1 MLRESRDATRVPRRC
16 ERASSAML
24 RESQLGDAA
33 RVPRCCKSAAMLQE
47 CRDAA
52 RVSRRCVRASSA
64 MLRESQLGDAAREP
78 AQRRCNSAAMLRE
91 CRDATR
97 EPARRCC
104 ESASSAMLQESQI
117 GDAAREPARRCCER
131 ASSAMLQESQLSDAA
146 RVPRSCERASSAML
160 RESQLGD
167 AAREP
172 ARRCCKRKLRRC
184 ESATTLRESQLG
196 DTAREPARRCCVR
209 VTILRECT
217 VRRVRFDLVST
228 RCFFGDAAAWP
239 WEIVAWFSG
248 GKRGSARWI
257 CSGSAVSCLGRV
269 VSLVRFVKNLRLV
282 EEGVVVQL
290 LVVQRPRGE
299 PWFGECELA
308 GQRRG
313 ISGSSWRGISGRP
326 IITNCITNGNV
337 FPILRIDSTGV
348 LNRSTQIP
356 TSEELKRIGYL
367 LPYLDVLI
375 DLLNVLIHIEVME
388 ELEGRT
394 RGRHIIDQVKRCIQI
409 SLLLSCVF
417 IQERAEDRPPGYLVR
432 RSHLE
437 TGSSS

>member
-326 IITNCITNGNV
+326 IITNCVSSYRLEKVDLVPGDCLGCDDYVKSFGSLHILAVELVENG
-337 FPILRIDSTGV
+337 
-348 LNRSTQIP
+348 LN
-356 TSEELKRIGYL
+356 EF
-367 LPYLDVLI
+367 V
-375 DLLNVLIHIEVME
+375 EVSP
-388 ELEGRT
+388 
-394 RGRHIIDQVKRCIQI
+394 RGRSCARVDTVGLGSYGMRQRQRASSWLGVRC
-409 SLLLSCVF
+409 
-417 IQERAEDRPPGYLVR
+417 VR
-432 RSHLE
+432 LDSMLA
-437 TGSSS
+437 